1 MGFRLQTDSRLWLS
15 LGFLSIAVAVV
26 VGYLTPATGY
36 ELSIYASTPLLFWAG
51 TVGALVLSVLLVFS
65 KLDGPSRSLG
75 AVLGGLSMFTIM
87 STPIIRGYHYM
98 GPTDSLS
105 HLGTT
110 RDINQGTYDLMASRY
125 PAVHTLGSMLA
136 DVTGSTLE
144 HSLLIVV
151 VVFILCFFVFIPLVI
166 RALTNDSRLA
176 YIGLFAGL
184 LLLPLNHISPSTYIH
199 PTSQAL
205 MFAPVILFAFLLVYT
220 GRSRSY
226 SVLFMFVSTMFV
238 MLHLQQAANLV
249 VFFGTIAVL
258 QVIHARRTGQRA
270 PAGRRPVYSLVFVFG
285 LLFWLWVQRVEAFW
299 SAVAATIV
307 VPFTDTTAAETTAT
321 RNVSLE
327 AVGGSLPEV
336 FLKLFSVQL
345 AFSVFAAILMGAVV
359 LRVIEFPLLASLQQ
373 VFTTDSS
380 TERTLLVYFSG
391 GFVAI
396 FSVFGIYLVG
406 GISDQYFRHI
416 GTIMVLVTV
425 LGTIAIGR
433 AALYVGR
440 RTSARTARLGTAGL
454 LIVVL
459 LVSVPVAF
467 SSPYFYNPSDQVTEQ
482 QMQGYETTFEHQ
494 ASDVLFT
501 EVRSSTSRYGNAI
514 QGRSI
519 PEDAYY
525 VEDDE
530 VGVPDH
536 FANQSL
542 RTEYDERI
550 YLPVTEADR
559 TRDPILWQGFRFS
572 HDDFRYLDAEP
583 GINNVQSNGG
593 YDLYLVHPDDTADID
608 EATDIEEIDDGGE
621 TDDDADDVDADD
633 AEDQG
638 DEVDDTGD
646 DDTEEQDDEADDADD
661 ADDAEEEQDN
671 EANDADDADDA
682 EEEQDDEANDAGDD
696 DAEEEQ
702 EDEADDAGD
711 DDAEE
716 EQDEEADDADDAD
729 DAEEEQDEEA
739 DDAGDDDADDAEE
752 QDEEAD
758 DADDADDAEEQDDE
772 ADDVDDTEEADD
784 TDTESTTNVL

>member
-87 STPIIRGYHYM
+87 STPIIRGYQYM

-176 YIGLFAGL
+176 YIGLFSGL

-621 TDDDADDVDADD
+621 TDDDANDVDADD

-671 EANDADDADDA
+671 EANDADDAEEEQDDEANDAGDDDA

-702 EDEADDAGD
+702 DDEANDAGD

-716 EQDEEADDADDAD
+716 EQDEEADDAGDDD
-729 DAEEEQDEEA
+729 TEEEQDDEA
-739 DDAGDDDADDAEE
+739 E
-752 QDEEAD
+752 
-758 DADDADDAEEQDDE
+758 DADDAEEQDDE